1 MNYQTS
7 TISLSRTVPQVLQA
21 HLSVME
27 KMPVISSS
35 WFCCFSFSS
44 FIYLFI
50 YFISKN
56 DIYTKSYSM
65 HEKHRANP
73 KITKRRKKKKDIF
86 YFYYSSNYHLIL
98 DSWVIICAEQKKH
111 SDAFICKIRIIS
123 WYNTRT

>member
-7 TISLSRTVPQVLQA
+7 AISLSRNVPQVLQA

-44 FIYLFI
+44 FIFI
-50 YFISKN
+50 FLISKS
-56 DIYTKSYSM
+56 DIYTKGYSM

-73 KITKRRKKKKDIF
+73 KITKRRKKTSF
-86 YFYYSSNYHLIL
+86 
-98 DSWVIICAEQKKH
+98 II
-111 SDAFICKIRIIS
+111 IIAA
-123 WYNTRT
+123 TTI